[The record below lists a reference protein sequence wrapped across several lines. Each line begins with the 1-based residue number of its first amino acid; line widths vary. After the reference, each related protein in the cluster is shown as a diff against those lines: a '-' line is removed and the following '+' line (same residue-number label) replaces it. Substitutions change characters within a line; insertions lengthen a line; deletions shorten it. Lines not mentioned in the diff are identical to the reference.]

1 MTFLAPKAM
10 EPGDPI
16 HSSLGLGIQEAVILP
31 LHILPL
37 LPNSATGGKTEM
49 GTRDRSD
56 SREAGGST
64 SLGT

>member
-1 MTFLAPKAM
+1 MTFLAPKAT

-37 LPNSATGGKTEM
+37 LPNSATGNQSHSELLTPEEDGFDE
-49 GTRDRSD
+49 
-56 SREAGGST
+56 GGSIA
-64 SLGT
+64 